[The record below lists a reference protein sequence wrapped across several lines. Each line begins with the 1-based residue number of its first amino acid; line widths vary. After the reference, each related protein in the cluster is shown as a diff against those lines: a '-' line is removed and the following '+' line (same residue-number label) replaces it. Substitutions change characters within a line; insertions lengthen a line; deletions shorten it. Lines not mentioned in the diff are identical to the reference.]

1 VQRCEDATA
10 SDVEVENA
18 MGIQLPDDVRLKG
31 VFKPMRFEATVEDC
45 IVTYG
50 EIPKD
55 LTGGFYRNGPT
66 WKRPTA
72 QGTIGLLGIDGMVQ
86 GLIFEDGRADFR
98 NRWIR
103 TPKYVLEDKYGRGLF
118 EWSDGDFGDWRTWGY
133 ANAPANE
140 YPAACRRA
148 RTTSTSS
155 RSATSY

>member
-1 VQRCEDATA
+1 MRDVLEAGAAPDRLTLSTDTNILNSSDLHIDSDSQIGFHGCSVARTRRL

-118 EWSDGDFGDWRTWGY
+118 E
-133 ANAPANE
+133 
-140 YPAACRRA
+140 
-148 RTTSTSS
+148 
-155 RSATSY
+155 